1 MIESL
6 EVKQIKNE
14 LATTVKTITDV
25 FKVKKPTL
33 KQLEILTSQGHVIAY
48 LNKWIIDTLGF
59 FNIGKSMDEHQVME
73 TSFLIWQTYP
83 AMGIQEI
90 YFVFNQAKK
99 GKYGK
104 IYDRID
110 GSIIFEWFN
119 SFWEER
125 LNAAEGLSHQDHIR
139 NKERTGESYSTNQ
152 AAKEYAYKVRKFAE
166 KYKV

>member
-6 EVKQIKNE
+6 QVKQIKNE
-14 LATTVKTITDV
+14 LATTVKTITDI
-25 FKVKKPTL
+25 FRVKKPTL

-125 LNAAEGLSHQDHIR
+125 LNAAEGLSYQDHISS
-139 NKERTGESYSTNQ
+139 KERSGNSFSLNN
-152 AAKEYAYKVRKFAE
+152 AAREHQLRVQELAE
-166 KYKV
+166 KYKI